1 MLKEIND
8 LNLVNDLSEYKV
20 SFNQFNK
27 VLGFFINSNLVG
39 FLDYSIIYDRLE
51 VNYIFVKEE
60 YRRKNIAYTLLKYII
75 DNYNFVNI
83 TLEVNINNNK
93 AINLYQKLGFKI
105 IAIRPKYYNGIDGYL
120 MERRVS

>member
-1 MLKEIND
+1 MLKEVDD
-8 LNLVNDLSEYKV
+8 LNLVNGLSDYEV

-27 VLGFFINSNLVG
+27 VLGFYINSNLVG
-39 FLDYSIIYDRLE
+39 FLDYSIIYERSE
-51 VNYIFVKEE
+51 INYIFVKEE

-75 DNYNFVNI
+75 DNYNYENI
-83 TLEVNINNNK
+83 TLEVNVNNNK